1 MSGHDG
7 IVSRYLGGIGRESAY
22 HLAILPYGRC
32 TIRVRNLF
40 RIRSNCSTRKLLEV
54 SELAKSIASLNSTK
68 SDKPP
73 ITVIYGIGGV
83 GKTSLAAEWPD
94 PIYLHTQGEEPPSN
108 IELATPGTIE
118 SYDEMIELMTELV
131 VGEHRHK
138 TVIIDSID
146 GFESLVWAKTCERL
160 GVNSIEDPG
169 YGKGYIETDQEWRYF
184 IDGAAAL
191 KQRGMAVVLLGHF
204 EVFRFDSPITDPY
217 SRYKLK
223 LHKRADAL
231 FREKSDIVAFVNY
244 RTTIKEKEVA
254 RQKTVA
260 HGEGGGD
267 RVIYL
272 EERPGFL
279 AKNRYQMP
287 VSIPYKLGK
296 GYAEMSKY
304 FPPPYGV
311 VATETKKKAA

>member
-1 MSGHDG
+1 
-7 IVSRYLGGIGRESAY
+7 
-22 HLAILPYGRC
+22 
-32 TIRVRNLF
+32 
-40 RIRSNCSTRKLLEV
+40 
-54 SELAKSIASLNSTK
+54 LAKSIASLNSTK

-73 ITVIYGIGGV
+73 ISLIYGVGGV

-94 PIYLHTQGEEPPSN
+94 PIYLHTPGEEPPSN
-108 IELATPGTIE
+108 IELQSPGVVE
-118 SYDEMIELMTELV
+118 SYAEMIDLMTELV
-131 VGEHRHK
+131 VGDHDRK
-138 TVIIDSID
+138 TAIFDSID
-146 GFESLVWAKTCERL
+146 GFEPLVWAATCERL

-169 YGKGYIETDQEWRYF
+169 YGKGYIETDQEWKYF
-184 IDGAAAL
+184 TDGAIAL
-191 KQRGMAVVLLGHF
+191 KQRGIAVVFLAHP

-217 SRYKLK
+217 SRYKPK

-231 FREKSDIVAFVNY
+231 IREKSDIVAFMNY

-267 RVIYL
+267 RQIHL

-287 VSIPYKLGK
+287 VSIPFKPGK
-296 GYAEMSKY
+296 GYAELSKY
-304 FPPPYGV
+304 FPAPYGV
-311 VATETKKKAA
+311 GVPATTTKTKKAA